1 MPLTRTAQTQQTH
14 AGPHRPLGLVS
25 WLSLTWS
32 SSQPYRSQCRTTR
45 ARWRF
50 QISRNT
56 VAVAGAGWGEAEA
69 SWCVPRGVGLRLA
82 SPNAQRL
89 TPQSHEDGKQHGAL
103 VVEKVGKLGRGA
115 RGPGAAFPGPSPGQG
130 EPASPSLGAPVAASP
145 GANLGKG
152 AGFREPPVPAAVVA
166 ARAHVDVVGL
176 ADLLAAGAGAGVV
189 AALSC
194 SPSWDP
200 AHAQPHPFRTR
211 PALSLTPPHP
221 APPLDDPA
229 HTHHASPR
237 TPAPP
242 APPHRDPAQPT
253 PPPRPLTPSRPIVTP
268 PMPGPAPSLPHS
280 T

>member
-211 PALSLTPPHP
+211 PALSLTPPTLP
-221 APPLDDPA
+221 RPSTTPPTPT
-229 HTHHASPR
+229 THLPG
-237 TPAPP
+237 P
-242 APPHRDPAQPT
+242 PPHQP
-253 PPPRPLTPSRPIVTP
+253 RPIVTP
-268 PMPGPAPSLPHS
+268 PSPRPLHAP
-280 T
+280 